1 MSIQSSELILN
12 PDGSI
17 YHLNLKPEHVADTV
31 ITVGDPNRVEK
42 ITRHFDEVEFTIK
55 KREFHTQTG
64 TYKGKRITVISSG
77 IGPDNIDIVLNELD
91 ALVNIDFEKR
101 EIKKELRSLDIIR
114 IGTTGSIQ
122 ESNALDSFILSELA
136 IGFDGVMHFYDSES
150 VQLPD
155 FAEAFE
161 KHLNWFPKKAS
172 PYVVSCD
179 ADLADILD
187 SDQVDRGFTAT
198 NIGFY
203 GPQGRVLRLPLQD
216 KNMNSKLA
224 SFSYQDKKI
233 TNLEMETSTIYGMS
247 KMLGHRAVSMNAV
260 VANRAT
266 MEFSADPGKTVANLI
281 EYCLEK
287 LVE

>member
-42 ITRHFDEVEFTIK
+42 ITRHFDEVEFSIK

-122 ESNALDSFILSELA
+122 QSNALDSFILSELA

-150 VQLPD
+150 VQL
-155 FAEAFE
+155 
-161 KHLNWFPKKAS
+161 
-172 PYVVSCD
+172 
-179 ADLADILD
+179 
-187 SDQVDRGFTAT
+187 
-198 NIGFY
+198 
-203 GPQGRVLRLPLQD
+203 
-216 KNMNSKLA
+216 
-224 SFSYQDKKI
+224 
-233 TNLEMETSTIYGMS
+233 
-247 KMLGHRAVSMNAV
+247 
-260 VANRAT
+260 
-266 MEFSADPGKTVANLI
+266 
-281 EYCLEK
+281 
-287 LVE
+287 

>member
-1 MSIQSSELILN
+1 
-12 PDGSI
+12 
-17 YHLNLKPEHVADTV
+17 
-31 ITVGDPNRVEK
+31 
-42 ITRHFDEVEFTIK
+42 
-55 KREFHTQTG
+55 
-64 TYKGKRITVISSG
+64 
-77 IGPDNIDIVLNELD
+77 
-91 ALVNIDFEKR
+91 
-101 EIKKELRSLDIIR
+101 
-114 IGTTGSIQ
+114 
-122 ESNALDSFILSELA
+122 
-136 IGFDGVMHFYDSES
+136 
-150 VQLPD
+150 QLPD

-161 KHLNWFPKKAS
+161 KHLEWFPKKAS

-203 GPQGRVLRLPLQD
+203 GPQGRVLRLALQD

-224 SFSYQDKKI
+224 SFSHQDKKI
-233 TNLEMETSTIYGMS
+233 TNLEMETSTIYAMS